1 MSLTAIKSLEK
12 SAWANREV
20 PQTQEEW
27 IARAGEVADVLA
39 LNAVERDRVQKTPHA
54 EVQLLKDAG
63 LVTLLV
69 NKKHG
74 GAEQSWDTA
83 YRVIRR
89 VSAGDGSIGQLLGYH
104 YLWSQLAKFWGTKEQ
119 AEAIDKASGENQ
131 WFFGG
136 AVNPR
141 DADLVARDAGDELI
155 FDGGKTFSTGSKVS
169 DVTWLEG
176 VLEGGDPDQSIF
188 ALAPSNHPG
197 ITFHDDWDALG
208 ARLSESG
215 SVTIKNVALPWS
227 SALGWV
233 NKTFVPHTYNTL
245 TLPAIQLVFTNIYLG
260 SAEGALKTATEY
272 TRTKTRAWPYG
283 GDNREH
289 AVDEPYILDIY
300 GDLQSKLWAANALAD
315 LAAKKITELHKN
327 PDALTPQQR
336 GEVAVIIA
344 AAKQRA
350 VDAGLEIGT
359 KIYEVTGARASA
371 NKYGFDIFWR
381 NIRTHSL
388 HDPIAYKRREV
399 GRYALLREIPEPTWY
414 T

>member
-1 MSLTAIKSLEK
+1 MTLTAIKSREK

-20 PQTQEEW
+20 PTTPEEW

-39 LNAVERDRVQKTPHA
+39 LNAVERDRIQKTPHA

-63 LVTLLV
+63 LVTLLGS
-69 NKKHG
+69 KKYG
-74 GAEQSWDTA
+74 GAEQNWHTA

-104 YLWSQLAKFWGTKEQ
+104 YLWSQLAEFWGTKEQ
-119 AEAIDKASGENQ
+119 ADYVDEQSTKNN

-141 DADLVARDAGDELI
+141 DADLVATDDGEDLV
-155 FDGGKTFSTGSKVS
+155 FNGGKTFSTGSKVS

-176 VLEGGDPDQSIF
+176 VLKDGDPNQSIF

-215 SVTIKNVALPWS
+215 SVTIDTVRLPWS

-233 NKTFVPHTYNTL
+233 DKTFVPHIFNSL
-245 TLPAIQLVFTNIYLG
+245 TLPGIQLVFTNIYLG
-260 SAEGALKTATEY
+260 SAEGALRTAAEY

-283 GDNREH
+283 GDNREE

-300 GDLQSKLWAANALAD
+300 GDLQSKLWAAVALAD
-315 LAAKKITELHKN
+315 RAAQQLTELHLN

-336 GEVAVIIA
+336 GDVAVQIA

-350 VDAGLEIGT
+350 VDSGLEIGT
-359 KIYEVTGARASA
+359 KIYEVTGARATA

-399 GRYALLREIPEPTWY
+399 GRYALLGEIPEPTWY